1 MFADDT
7 EWYKSTDRSS
17 ISCLLTA
24 MQSWVSDV
32 KDWSL
37 VNKLQLNEDKTEALL
52 LDPSQSAN
60 PPASLQTGQTCV
72 TLLILLVILASFLTA
87 IYL

>member
-7 EWYKSTDRSS
+7 EMYKSSDRSS
-17 ISCLLTA
+17 ISSPTA
-24 MQSWVSDV
+24 MQSCVSDV

-37 VNKLQLNEDKTEALL
+37 VNWLQLSEDETETIL

-60 PPASLQTGQTCV
+60 LLASLQIGQTCIHFADCSRNLGIIV
-72 TLLILLVILASFLTA
+72 YSSLL
-87 IYL
+87 